1 MKIKLIG
8 RPGHI
13 ARSGSTLVTV
23 MESRTVPQVSPDL
36 PEPPDMAVPY
46 VVYMAEKQWQKVEAS
61 LQAPASR
68 LIVEGHCYYDREL
81 KRLTVLAQNINV
93 RPG

>member
-8 RPGHI
+8 RPGRI
-13 ARSGSTLVTV
+13 ARSGNTLVTV
-23 MESRTVPQVSPDL
+23 MESRVIPQVSPDL
-36 PEPPDMAVPY
+36 PEPPDMAVSY
-46 VVYMAEKQWQKVEAS
+46 AVYMAEKQWQKVEDAM
-61 LQAPASR
+61 QTPASR

-81 KRLTVLAQNINV
+81 KRLTVLAQNVNV